1 MHKMSELH
9 PVPIKPQ
16 LGTAESYIEENQK
29 RLLQQPSKVVVL
41 ADLNVNPPE
50 ADGDDSVHVSAPD
63 LTRFLSVLTLSKSSY
78 IVQFSVIS
86 VAPPIFFFLFFC
98 YLLPFVWLLKPEE
111 KRKMM

>member
-1 MHKMSELH
+1 MHKMSEPH

-16 LGTAESYIEENQK
+16 LGTAESYIEENPK
-29 RLLQQPSKVVVL
+29 RLSQQPSKVVVL

-78 IVQFSVIS
+78 IIQFSVIS
-86 VAPPIFFFLFFC
+86 VAPIFFFLFLVIYCPLFGC
-98 YLLPFVWLLKPEE
+98 LENP
-111 KRKMM
+111 RK